1 LTAVSAG
8 PIERQSF
15 VDVMAELPA
24 AVAVITTRR
33 DDRPTGLA
41 VTSFSP
47 YSADP
52 PSVMVSVGHHARSY
66 DPLLAEER
74 FGAHLLSGDQEA
86 LALRFASRA
95 EDKFDGLDWDWH
107 GDVPRLNGTAAF
119 LLCHKRCALT
129 HGDHTVLIGEVRD
142 LETAEGAEP
151 LVFLRRRYRWRLVE
165 DLEAS

>member
-1 LTAVSAG
+1 MTAGRLTS
-8 PIERQSF
+8 ERQSF

-33 DDRPTGLA
+33 EGRPMGLA

-52 PSVMVSVGHHARSY
+52 PSVMVSVGDHARSY
-66 DPLLAEER
+66 EPLLAEEW
-74 FGAHLLSGDQEA
+74 FGAHLLGGDQEA
-86 LALRFASRA
+86 LALRFASRH
-95 EDKFDGLDWDWH
+95 EDKFEGLDWHWH
-107 GDVPRLNGTAAF
+107 GQVPRLAGAAAF
-119 LLCHKRCALT
+119 LLCRKDCTLT
-129 HGDHTVLIGEVRD
+129 HGDHTILIGEVHEI
-142 LETAEGAEP
+142 ETIDGAEP